1 MLILFKDMLTI
12 VLMFR
17 LYASYADVD
26 VDVKEA
32 TNQVPTLQMI
42 SALQS

>member
-1 MLILFKDMLTI
+1 MIILVFL
-12 VLMFR
+12 R
-17 LYASYADVD
+17 YHASYVDVDVDVD